1 MVQTGEGTGTLIP
14 TGKSAPARGVNFAI
28 SHEATELQGP
38 GGQTVK
44 LQKAIVHRISCQ
56 TGETIPAGDF
66 DLVVGSDL
74 IRLKHVPQQ
83 PEWLVLSSNA

>member
-1 MVQTGEGTGTLIP
+1 MVQTGEGTGTLVP
-14 TGKSAPARGVNFAI
+14 TGKSEPARGVNYAI
-28 SHEATELQGP
+28 THEATELTGP
-38 GGQTVK
+38 GGQPVK
-44 LQKAIVHRISCQ
+44 LQKAIVQSISCQ
-56 TGETIPAGDF
+56 SGEAIPTGDF

>member
-14 TGKSAPARGVNFAI
+14 TGKSQPARGVSYAI
-28 SHEATELQGP
+28 THEAMELHGP

-44 LQKAIVHRISCQ
+44 SQKAIVQRIACQ
-56 TGETIPAGDF
+56 NGEALPLGDF
-66 DLVVGSDL
+66 DLLVGSDL